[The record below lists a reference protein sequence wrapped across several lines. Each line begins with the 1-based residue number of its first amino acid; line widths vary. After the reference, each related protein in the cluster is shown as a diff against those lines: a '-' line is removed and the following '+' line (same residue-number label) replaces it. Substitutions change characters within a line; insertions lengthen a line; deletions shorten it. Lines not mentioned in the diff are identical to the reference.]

1 MHRKGTLP
9 IRAFL
14 GAWMIALAL
23 FVGLIG
29 GGGLT
34 APAMAQTTIEAP
46 DYEAWN
52 TVARRAEGA
61 IESGRASDE
70 AYTALREELVRWRE
84 QFLAAQDINTARI
97 ATVRNQIAALG
108 PAPAEGSTETED
120 LAARRAELNA
130 SLTELLAPVQ
140 RAVEA
145 HSRAEGLVREIDSIL
160 RDRQADA
167 LLERDPS
174 PLNPAQWPRAWT
186 SLTSSM
192 RATVQET
199 ERNWS
204 SQARRTVLR
213 DDLPVVVGLI
223 LVALVLLFRGRR
235 WMEALTTRAF
245 DRFGNTL
252 AALAVSTGQV
262 IVPTAGVMLL
272 VGALVSSGLLG
283 LRGLALAQSLP
294 TLVLAFFTARWI
306 AGRVFPKSGGTL
318 LEGEV
323 SAEQSAILRNLAGA
337 LGAVTGLFAVL
348 GALARQENYEG
359 AINAVLFLP
368 LHVLGGLLL
377 FKLGRVLRGYC
388 RDAHGAANSGV
399 FQLSIVAFMSR
410 AAMLIGVVAPL
421 LAAAGYTAA
430 AQTLVVPPAET
441 LAVFGCLLILG
452 VIINEAYRL
461 LVGISVEESA
471 AALVPTLVNFVLVVC
486 SLPVL
491 ALIWGAR
498 WTDLTEILA
507 RFQEGFALGD
517 TRIQPSDFLVLII
530 VFALGFAVTRMVQGG
545 LKNAVLPKTQ
555 IDPGGRNAIV
565 SGVGYLGIFLAALI
579 AITAAGINLSALAVV
594 AGALSVGIGFGLRAV
609 VENFV
614 AGIILLVERPIGEG
628 DWIEVGSN
636 MGIVKAISVRSTRI
650 ETFDKTEV
658 IVPNADFISGT
669 VTNWTRGNIAGRLI
683 VSVGVAYGTDTRRVS
698 QILQEIAEAQPLVVV
713 NPPPTIIF
721 AGFGAD
727 SLDFEMRMILRDV
740 NFSLSVK
747 NEVHHQIAERFAAEG
762 IEVPFAQ
769 RDIWLRNPEALRASA
784 PLSGGDP
791 ELDGDGS
798 DDRAEGCQDGASSPG
813 DDRNP
818 AASSPSQE
826 DRT

>member
-1 MHRKGTLP
+1 MHRLGL
-9 IRAFL
+9 IRVLWLLRAGL
-14 GAWMIALAL
+14 VALAL
-23 FVGLIG
+23 GAM
-29 GGGLT
+29 GGGLGPT
-34 APAMAQTTIEAP
+34 PVFAQAAIEAP
-46 DYEAWN
+46 DYQAWG
-52 TVARRAEGA
+52 TVATRAEEA
-61 IESGRASDE
+61 IAGGRASDE
-70 AYTALREELVRWRE
+70 AYTSLREELVRWRE
-84 QFLAAQDINTARI
+84 LFLAAQDTNAARI

-108 PAPAEGSTETED
+108 PAPAEDAAESEE
-120 LAARRAELNA
+120 LATRRAELNA
-130 SLTELLAPVQ
+130 SLAELLAPVQ

-145 HSRAEGLVREIDSIL
+145 HSRAEGLIREIDSIL

-174 PLNPAQWPRAWT
+174 PVNPAQWPDAWMQFT
-186 SLTSSM
+186 STM
-192 RATVQET
+192 RAVAIEI

-204 SQARRTVLR
+204 SQARRTALR
-213 DDLPVVVGLI
+213 DDLPVVMGLI
-223 LVALVLLFRGRR
+223 LVALVLLVRGRR

-262 IVPTAGVMLL
+262 IVPTAGVMLF

-283 LRGLALAQSLP
+283 IRGLTIAQSLP
-294 TLVLAFFTARWI
+294 SLVLSFFTARWI
-306 AGRVFPKSGGTL
+306 AGRVFPKSGGSLLSGEMAPEHCATL
-318 LEGEV
+318 R
-323 SAEQSAILRNLAGA
+323 SLAGA

-348 GALARQENYEG
+348 SALAAQEAYSG
-359 AINAVLFLP
+359 AVDAVLFFP
-368 LHVLGGLLL
+368 LHALGGILL
-377 FKLGRVLRGYC
+377 FRIGRVFRTYC
-388 RDAHGAANSGV
+388 RDTQAKANPSL
-399 FQLSIVAFMSR
+399 FQLSIVSFLSR
-410 AAMLIGVVAPL
+410 AAILLGVAAPL

-441 LAVFGCLLILG
+441 LAVFGILLVLG
-452 VIINEAYRL
+452 VIVNEGYRL
-461 LVGISVEESA
+461 LLGITSGEA
-471 AALVPTLVNFVLVVC
+471 AEALVPTLVNFVIVVC

-517 TRIQPSDFLVLII
+517 TRIQPSDFLVLVI

-565 SGVGYLGIFLAALI
+565 SGVGYLGVFFAALI

-698 QILQEIAEAQPLVVV
+698 EILKEIAEAQPIVVIE
-713 NPPPTIIF
+713 PPPTIIF

-727 SLDFEMRMILRDV
+727 SLDFEIRMILRDV
-740 NFSLSVK
+740 NYSLSVK
-747 NEVHHQIAERFAAEG
+747 SEVHHQIAERFAAEG

-769 RDIWLRNPEALRASA
+769 RDIWLRNPEALRGPVA
-784 PLSGGDP
+784 PEAGDVLI
-791 ELDGDGS
+791 EDS
-798 DDRAEGCQDGASSPG
+798 DDQNAPTGE
-813 DDRNP
+813 DDRDRG
-818 AASSPSQE
+818 ALDTSQQDSP
-826 DRT
+826 